1 MNLTEK
7 VPLPYRELVSM
18 FVEKL
23 LSYYKNRVVSIALF
37 GSIARGNFKETSDID
52 ILVVMKN
59 LPKSCFK
66 RYKLISNILDE
77 VEPIRMKLLRRGIFT
92 GISPVI
98 LEVEEAKYFRPL
110 YLDLAYDAIIL
121 YDKNNYLNNI
131 LKRMRELIEEFGG
144 KRIWMGKR
152 WLWYFEK
159 KNPFIEL
166 CGVKLIA

>member
-7 VPLPYRELVSM
+7 VPLPYGELVSM

-23 LSYYKNRVVSIALF
+23 LSYYKNRIVSIALF
-37 GSIARGNFKETSDID
+37 GSIARGDFKETSDID

-59 LPKSCFK
+59 LPKSRFK

-77 VEPIRMKLLRRGIFT
+77 VEPIRMKLLRSIFT

-121 YDKNNYLNNI
+121 YDKDNYLSNI

-144 KRIWMGKR
+144 KRICHTAR
-152 WLWYFEK
+152 RF
-159 KNPFIEL
+159 PAF
-166 CGVKLIA
+166 